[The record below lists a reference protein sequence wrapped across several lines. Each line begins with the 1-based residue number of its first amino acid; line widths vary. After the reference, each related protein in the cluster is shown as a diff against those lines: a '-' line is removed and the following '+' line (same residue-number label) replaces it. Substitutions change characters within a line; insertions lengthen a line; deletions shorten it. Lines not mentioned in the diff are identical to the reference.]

1 MDDLINKSDE
11 EIVELSIG
19 NSDYFSHIIKR
30 YKDKLRRYIRRL
42 TSASDDNTDDILQDV
57 FIKAYINI
65 KSFDPS
71 LKFSSWI
78 YRIAHNEAISFYRKK
93 KKHDDTFLYDEEI
106 IENISDEI
114 DIEKEYID
122 LEFQKSFTEAI
133 NDLDEKYRNVIILK
147 FIEGK
152 DYDEISDII
161 KKPPG
166 TVATWINRGK
176 EKLKEIVKEKGLKRH
191 E

>member
-1 MDDLINKSDE
+1 MDNLENKTDE
-11 EIVELSIG
+11 EIVDLSIE
-19 NSDYFSHIIKR
+19 NSDIFSYIIKR
-30 YKDKLRRYIRRL
+30 YKEKLRRYIKRL
-42 TSASDDNTDDILQDV
+42 TYASEDNVDDILQDV
-57 FIKAYINI
+57 FIKAYVNI
-65 KSFDPS
+65 RSFDPT

-78 YRIAHNEAISFYRKK
+78 YRIAHNESISFYRKK
-93 KKHDDTFLYDEEI
+93 KKHDDTFLYDEDV

-114 DIEKEYID
+114 DIEKDFIN
-122 LEFQKSFTEAI
+122 LEFKKSFTEAI
-133 NDLDEKYRNVIILK
+133 NELDEKYRNVIILK

-176 EKLKEIVKEKGLKRH
+176 EKLKVIVKKKGLKRH